1 MPAKRL
7 FILLLLVFGPLRGCN
22 HIEVQTQRQ
31 PDAASVDLKTD
42 PQTGSAVMAMV
53 NDKPIYMSSLHEVLI
68 DAHGMEMAW
77 QLIAMEVVRQ
87 ELHRK
92 GFSIAASDVLA
103 ENDNSLKEVF
113 GEGFNPA
120 EREKLLGQLLG
131 KRGIPRRQWDMTITR
146 NAMLRKLAEPR
157 VKVTDEDLKAQ
168 FAEQF
173 GRRVVARHIQTESL
187 AQAQMVLTKLRK
199 PRADF
204 AQLAWKYSRNRTAKN
219 GGKLPA
225 IGVLTPPEIPTALRK
240 AALAMEKI
248 GQISQPIQVG
258 TVYHILML
266 EKVISPRTEKFEAV
280 KDKLHATIRA
290 RRVNMI
296 RQQILR
302 DLLAKAKV
310 VYAHPSLRDD

>member
-1 MPAKRL
+1 MPARRL
-7 FILLLLVFGPLRGCN
+7 FILLLLVFGPLCGCN
-22 HIEVQTQRQ
+22 HIPMQTQPQQ
-31 PDAASVDLKTD
+31 PAVPVDPKTN
-42 PQTGSAVMAMV
+42 PQGTSAVMAMV
-53 NDKPIYMSSLHEVLI
+53 NGKPIYMSRLHEVLI

-77 QLIAMEVVRQ
+77 QLVATEVIRQ
-87 ELHRK
+87 ELQRK
-92 GFSIAASDVLA
+92 GFSIAAGDVLA

-113 GEGFNPA
+113 GEGFNPV

-131 KRGIPRRQWDMTITR
+131 KRGISRRQWDLTISR

-157 VKVTDEDLKAQ
+157 VKVTDKDLKAQ

-187 AQAQMVLTKLRK
+187 AQAQMVLTKLREPK
-199 PRADF
+199 ADF
-204 AQLAWKYSRNRTAKN
+204 AQIAWKYSRNRTAKK

-225 IGVLTPPEIPTALRK
+225 IGALTPPEIPTALRK
-240 AALAMEKI
+240 AAMAMEKV

-258 TVYHILML
+258 TVYHILLL
-266 EKVISPRTEKFEAV
+266 EKVIPPRTEKFEAV
-280 KDKLHATIRA
+280 KDKLRATIRT

-302 DLLAKAKV
+302 DLLAKAKI
-310 VYAHPSLRDD
+310 VYTHPSLRDD

>member
-1 MPAKRL
+1 MPARRL
-7 FILLLLVFGPLRGCN
+7 FILLLLVFGPLCGCN
-22 HIEVQTQRQ
+22 HIPMQAQQR
-31 PDAASVDLKTD
+31 PPAVPVDPKTN
-42 PQTGSAVMAMV
+42 PQGASAVMAMV
-53 NDKPIYMSSLHEVLI
+53 NGKPIYMSRLHEVLI

-77 QLIAMEVVRQ
+77 QLIATEVVRQ
-87 ELHRK
+87 ELQRK
-92 GFSIAASDVLA
+92 RFSIAAGDVLA
-103 ENDNSLKEVF
+103 ENDSSLKEVF
-113 GEGFNPA
+113 GEGFNPV

-131 KRGIPRRQWDMTITR
+131 KRGISRRQWDLTITR

-157 VKVTDEDLKAQ
+157 VKVTDKDLKAQ

-187 AQAQMVLTKLRK
+187 AQAQMVLTKLREPK
-199 PRADF
+199 ADF
-204 AQLAWKYSRNRTAKN
+204 AQIAWKYSRNRTAKK

-225 IGVLTPPEIPTALRK
+225 IGALTPPEIPTALRK
-240 AALAMEKI
+240 AALAMEKV

-258 TVYHILML
+258 SVYHILLL

-280 KDKLHATIRA
+280 KDKLRATIRT

-302 DLLAKAKV
+302 DLLAKAKI
-310 VYAHPSLRDD
+310 VYTHPRLRDD